1 MAAKSKEK
9 VRVNYGDGKINFC
22 LHVMNELTHS
32 GQRTQNIYWQEE
44 INLYWVI
51 KLAIEISLFSLQ
63 INKMWCFVEKNKN
76 MNIWQSFQI

>member
-9 VRVNYGDGKINFC
+9 VRINVC

-32 GQRTQNIYWQEE
+32 GQRTQNIYSQEE

-63 INKMWCFVEKNKN
+63 FSNT
-76 MNIWQSFQI
+76 